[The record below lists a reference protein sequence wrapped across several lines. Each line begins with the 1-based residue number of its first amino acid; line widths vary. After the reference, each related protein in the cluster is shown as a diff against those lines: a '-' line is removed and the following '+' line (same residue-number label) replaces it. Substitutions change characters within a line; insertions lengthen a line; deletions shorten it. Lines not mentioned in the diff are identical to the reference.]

1 MNKKLKYLLPTVIII
16 IIISA
21 YYFLHKNSSKE
32 NIQINN
38 VGNVNDNF
46 VEKIKANIDKYI
58 NKIGK
63 DIGYKDLKVSNFDFN
78 SAVNIYILP
87 AFNSKELKELKLST
101 FNDLKKELQNTK
113 YVSCNIPI
121 YINGESFLIN
131 IFPDFWDDNFMKN
144 NNTELL
150 YTYSSYNLGDKSSDG
165 LINIINKELKKKNS
179 DIKEAYVM
187 SFGHRSYHHT
197 MVVMK
202 ITDSK
207 PYL

>member
-165 LINIINKELKKKNS
+165 LINIINKELKKK
-179 DIKEAYVM
+179 IQILK
-187 SFGHRSYHHT
+187 
-197 MVVMK
+197 
-202 ITDSK
+202 K
-207 PYL
+207 PM